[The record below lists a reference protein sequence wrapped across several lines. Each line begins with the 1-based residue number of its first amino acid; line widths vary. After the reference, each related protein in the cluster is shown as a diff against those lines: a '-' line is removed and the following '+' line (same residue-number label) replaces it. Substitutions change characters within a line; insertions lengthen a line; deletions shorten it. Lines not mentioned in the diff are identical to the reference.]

1 VIAGRHVDHLNIQ
14 LPTLGNGLI
23 PGLQL
28 AQKRSDVSA
37 SQLQLTDST
46 GKASLSGGS
55 GKSRERAFY
64 AGRTSYDVPQSSVGR
79 LPNDVTQ
86 QLRRRLRRF

>member
-1 VIAGRHVDHLNIQ
+1 
-14 LPTLGNGLI
+14 
-23 PGLQL
+23 LQL